1 MKWNGPAVVILAHMP
16 DTPQPDTI
24 NKPFRILALDGG
36 GAKGFYTLGLLG
48 D

>member
-1 MKWNGPAVVILAHMP
+1 MKWNGPAAVILTHMP

-36 GAKGFYTLGLLG
+36 GCEGLLYIG
-48 D
+48 PAR